1 MKTFDLDNHYKQ
13 ASKATTSEQIAQLRH
28 EFDRYSESLTEE
40 ERILFR
46 NQLEE
51 SAREEIIRSKAL
63 IEFVK
68 EVMGMEQE
76 TA

>member
-1 MKTFDLDNHYKQ
+1 MKTFDIDQHYKNIRQ
-13 ASKATTSEQIAQLRH
+13 ATTPEQIAQFRQ

-40 ERILFR
+40 ERDVFR
-46 NQLEE
+46 EQLEE
-51 SAREEIIRSKAL
+51 NARKEIIRTKAI

-68 EVMGMEQE
+68 EIMGTEQE